1 LKAAIRTTPHSQL
14 HPYNNQQLIDMQDS
28 PLSITASIAGIL
40 TFVGAICASIWVR
53 YNTVRN
59 GRDEFALI
67 SASMRATS
75 SSRRV
80 VSQQA
85 QLSTPFRDAMQ
96 ALNVAP
102 ANQAQNTVS
111 NAPWPPQNV
120 LSISESLAKELD
132 GVETDILA
140 YLDAHISRYEA
151 KLQEFLPSLQKM
163 LPIARGGQEPQR
175 IVEPTAKEKWK
186 ALLDALWTLSLVILW
201 SVPLR
206 VFSLGMSRVD
216 LRWYT
221 ERKEVRKLLER
232 RESLRSQL
240 LFHQVSVAAE

>member
-1 LKAAIRTTPHSQL
+1 
-14 HPYNNQQLIDMQDS
+14 
-28 PLSITASIAGIL
+28 
-40 TFVGAICASIWVR
+40 
-53 YNTVRN
+53 
-59 GRDEFALI
+59 
-67 SASMRATS
+67 
-75 SSRRV
+75 
-80 VSQQA
+80 
-85 QLSTPFRDAMQ
+85 MQ

-102 ANQAQNTVS
+102 ANQAQNTDS

-120 LSISESLAKELD
+120 LNISESLAKELH
-132 GVETDILA
+132 GVEADILA

-163 LPIARGGQEPQR
+163 LPIARGGQEPQS

-216 LRWYT
+216 LRWYEFSAGPRT
-221 ERKEVRKLLER
+221 
-232 RESLRSQL
+232 
-240 LFHQVSVAAE
+240 H